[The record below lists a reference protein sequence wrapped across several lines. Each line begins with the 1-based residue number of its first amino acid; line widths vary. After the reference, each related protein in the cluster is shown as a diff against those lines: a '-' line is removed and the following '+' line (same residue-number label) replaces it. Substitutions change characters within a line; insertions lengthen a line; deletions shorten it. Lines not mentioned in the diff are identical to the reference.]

1 MRTEYRFLLIGASAD
16 DPWQQVIEATAR
28 PFGSLC
34 TAVEDEALRLIRQH
48 PYDVVIIDAAKV
60 EDMYQLIAM
69 IRTGQPEAK
78 IVVATMSPTWK
89 RAREAFRVGATD
101 YVRKSMN
108 EAENRLLLEASLGK
122 TPPAS
127 SSE

>member
-1 MRTEYRFLLIGASAD
+1 MRTEYCFLLIGASTD
-16 DPWQQVIEATAR
+16 DPWREVIEATVR
-28 PFGSLC
+28 PLGSLC
-34 TAVEDEALRLIRQH
+34 LAVEDEALRLIRQQ

-60 EDMYQLIAM
+60 EDMYQLIAL
-69 IRTGQPEAK
+69 IRTGRPEAK

-108 EAENRLLLEASLGK
+108 EAENRSLLEASLGK
-122 TPPAS
+122 TPPMAS
-127 SSE
+127 E